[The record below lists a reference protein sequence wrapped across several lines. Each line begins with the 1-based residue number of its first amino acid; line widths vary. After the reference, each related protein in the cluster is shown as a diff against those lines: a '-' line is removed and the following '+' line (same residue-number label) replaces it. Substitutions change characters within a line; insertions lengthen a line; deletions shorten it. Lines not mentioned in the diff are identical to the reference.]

1 MKRGVFQASVV
12 FSMCGAFSAAAYAD
26 SGDPCDFSAGGPI
39 FSYEQV
45 LSCFH
50 RVPFSRSDLEGT
62 VDAIEQQRS
71 FSDLADIYDDRIH
84 WRSAL
89 AGVAHTEFID
99 DVSMQQAIT
108 DEHRRFRNPH
118 ISYFAP
124 SCYAGMLL
132 GLLPLEFGST
142 VADVGRGPEQII
154 FVEDGLSLLPEVVD
168 AYRVLTGVDVS
179 AFVGQRVVSINGT
192 PVLDYFR
199 EFTRRARTQSDDGG
213 GLNGVLQ
220 DFEYSV
226 RQLDYN
232 GLPDREADVYV
243 FESRQGARQ
252 QVALPW
258 AFFPYAALGVA
269 TAPPLTASTDEFVE
283 LCQLGTPE
291 AEPAV
296 ATRSRAWLGDGAL
309 LDRQRLL
316 ERITVPGHRTPMLVP
331 SAVSGESPQAE
342 PSAFFEAP
350 PESLFQGIEEIVPR
364 TGSAQVFQLGQ
375 DVTALRVFDTLGWVD
390 VARLGLEFAC
400 ENSQRLIVDVRSNGG
415 GADTVIRWLHHALF
429 PDQGSLVGGGL
440 LPLSLRNDD
449 PVFNE
454 VLFNFAAFSAA
465 FPDTPGLSACDL
477 FLTPG
482 CLTDAEV
489 GGVIGLS
496 ELDWFRSP
504 SRDEVRANEPI
515 RMSRQFGLPTLD
527 DPVFDAA
534 SCAGR
539 FQGDDLIFITNG
551 TNASGGYFLPAA
563 FTGEAVIVSTG
574 GFAGEPMA
582 MGNARG
588 GATVGGLFQ
597 PAAEAIELASEGT
610 ITFEHEL
617 LAFPRPVASS
627 MEMLG
632 AYHPDRETLHID
644 EPIRADLHVDVWTSS
659 PGTEAFVY
667 DRVLRAVDA
676 RPR

>member
-1 MKRGVFQASVV
+1 MKRGVLPAIMISTFCATV
-12 FSMCGAFSAAAYAD
+12 GAAAHAQ
-26 SGDPCDFSAGGPI
+26 SGDACDFSAGGPI
-39 FSYEQV
+39 FPYSQV

-50 RVPFSRSDLEGT
+50 RVPFSPSDLDGT
-62 VDAIEQQRS
+62 VRAIEQQRS
-71 FSDLADIYDDRIH
+71 FSDLAGIYDERIH

-89 AGVAHTEFID
+89 AGVARTEFID
-99 DVSMQQAIT
+99 DVSMQVALA

-118 ISYFAP
+118 VSYFAP

-132 GLLPLEFGST
+132 GFVPLEFGST
-142 VADVGRGPEQII
+142 LADVGSGPEQII
-154 FVEDGLSLLPEVVD
+154 FVEDGLALLPELVD
-168 AYRVLTGVDVS
+168 AYSALTGVDTS

-213 GLNGVLQ
+213 GLNSLLQ

-243 FESRQGARQ
+243 FESRQGERR

-258 AFFPYAALGVA
+258 AFFPYAALGVE
-269 TAPPLTASTDEFVE
+269 TAPALTTSTDEFVA
-283 LCQLGTPE
+283 LCQQGAPDAE
-291 AEPAV
+291 AAV
-296 ATRSRAWLGDGAL
+296 GARPRAWLGDRTR

-316 ERITVPGHRTPMLVP
+316 DRITVPTHRTPVLVP
-331 SAVSGESPQAE
+331 NAVSSTPPQAE

-350 PESLFQGIEEIVPR
+350 PEGLFQGIEEIVPR

-375 DVTALRVFDTLGWVD
+375 DVTVLRVFDTLGWVD
-390 VARLGLEFAC
+390 VARVGLQFAC

-429 PDQGSLVGGGL
+429 PEQGSLIGGGL

-454 VLFNFAAFSAA
+454 ILFNFAAFTAA

-477 FLTPG
+477 LVTPG
-482 CLTDAEV
+482 CLTDAEE
-489 GGVIGLS
+489 GGVIGVS

-504 SRDEVRANEPI
+504 SRDEVRAGEPI
-515 RMSRQFGLPTLD
+515 LMSRQFGLPTLD
-527 DPVFDAA
+527 DAVFDAA

-539 FQGDDLIFITNG
+539 FQGDALIFITNG

-563 FTGEAVIVSTG
+563 FTGEAVIVGTG
-574 GFAGEPMA
+574 GFAGEPMV

-588 GATVGGLFQ
+588 GATMGSLFQ
-597 PAAEAIELASEGT
+597 PAAEAIELASEGA

-617 LAFPRPVASS
+617 VGFPRPVDSS

-632 AYHPDRETLHID
+632 AYHADRETLHIE
-644 EPIRADLHVDVWTSS
+644 EPISADLHVAVWTSS

-676 RPR
+676 RAR